1 VASGGLSD
9 IWHMFPGWRSP
20 VKPGTDPPMFHVEH
34 GQPCGPL
41 ATGCADSTR
50 GRPRSPCARV
60 ALRTAADGLVVD
72 GATRPCRRAR
82 VQREGDVRP
91 ASGSGAGLRPTW
103 HRQVNCSLVTGSGAE
118 SDALRIT
125 MRLVL
130 QRRND
135 GRTIEPS
142 PAPFP
147 AGATI
152 RCAAPWWARSSST
165 SSRRRGQPRLPA
177 PGLRRPVPRGCGR
190 LLRHPGRWGGHCGA
204 CPAPWTA
211 CPERSTPGR
220 TTRAVTM
227 SPERQPP
234 RVRVISSVMFAVVR
248 DGCAGW
254 RTFRID
260 TLPTP

>member
-1 VASGGLSD
+1 
-9 IWHMFPGWRSP
+9 MFPGWRSP

-72 GATRPCRRAR
+72 GVTRTCRRAR
-82 VQREGDVRP
+82 VQREMRRP
-91 ASGSGAGLRPTW
+91 ACSGSGAGLRPTW
-103 HRQVNCSLVTGSGAE
+103 HRQVKLLPGDRLRAE
-118 SDALRIT
+118 PDALRIT

-152 RCAAPWWARSSST
+152 RCTAPWWAIVVDVVPTARTAPPTCTRTPLASSAWLWPAPPASRAMGRSLRCVPSAVD
-165 SSRRRGQPRLPA
+165 RLP
-177 PGLRRPVPRGCGR
+177 
-190 LLRHPGRWGGHCGA
+190 
-204 CPAPWTA
+204 
-211 CPERSTPGR
+211 
-220 TTRAVTM
+220 RAVHAW
-227 SPERQPP
+227 PHHLCGDHVP
-234 RVRVISSVMFAVVR
+234 
-248 DGCAGW
+248 
-254 RTFRID
+254 
-260 TLPTP
+260 

>member
-1 VASGGLSD
+1 
-9 IWHMFPGWRSP
+9 MFPGWRSP

-72 GATRPCRRAR
+72 GVTRTCRRAR
-82 VQREGDVRP
+82 VQREMRRP
-91 ASGSGAGLRPTW
+91 ACSGSGAGLRPTW
-103 HRQVNCSLVTGSGAE
+103 HRQVNCSLVTGSGLSRTPCASPCGSFSNAGTTVVRLSLRRHPSPPVPP
-118 SDALRIT
+118 SDALLR
-125 MRLVL
+125 
-130 QRRND
+130 
-135 GRTIEPS
+135 G
-142 PAPFP
+142 
-147 AGATI
+147 G
-152 RCAAPWWARSSST
+152 RSSST

-220 TTRAVTM
+220 TTCAVTM

-254 RTFRID
+254 RSFRID